1 MADNNRNENTYQ
13 YESYNTTRQTGSTR
27 FGSGA
32 EQTRSTRTT
41 GAYQNKN
48 KRKFSVKPTKD
59 GLIALAELFLI
70 VLVVFLVIFLIVK
83 LATKGPSENETTE
96 SSSTVETVNTT
107 ATDGPIEPP
116 APKWNAG
123 YVKLG
128 VETQTMRE
136 GSLILVNSEY
146 EYAFPSKMQ
155 SRLTE
160 LYGKTG
166 GHFVLGSYKD
176 SQYQG
181 IYLNKNI
188 VPLLSS
194 MCEEMIAKNQET
206 LGAETGD
213 KILISSGYRSK
224 DYQQKLYDEATKG
237 DPDPDDILSAK
248 PGHSEHHTGLAIDIK
263 IYTPKTID
271 LRANEFEW
279 ITENAWKY
287 GFVRRYEE
295 SKYDITGIGNE
306 EWHFRFVDIPHAYA
320 MKELDLCLEEYIE
333 MLRDYTEEP
342 LEIRTEKGDFL
353 VYFVSADQQSDI
365 TYISVPD
372 PKEGGKR
379 LSDSFACE
387 ANIIPGTYTVSGNNI
402 DGFIITVAK

>member
-1 MADNNRNENTYQ
+1 MADRNDNTYQ
-13 YESYNTTRQTGSTR
+13 YESYNNTRQTESTQLTGTTQMR
-27 FGSGA
+27 
-32 EQTRSTRTT
+32 TTRTA
-41 GAYQNKN
+41 GAYGGKK
-48 KRKFSVKPTKD
+48 KRKLSVKPTKD

-70 VLVVFLVIFLIVK
+70 VIVVFLVIFLIVK
-83 LATKGPSENETTE
+83 LATKDGNQSETTE
-96 SSSTVETVNTT
+96 SSSTVETT
-107 ATDGPIEPP
+107 ATDTPVVPP
-116 APKWNAG
+116 EPKWNAG

-128 VETQTMRE
+128 VETASMRE
-136 GSLILVNSEY
+136 GSLILINSTY
-146 EYAFPSKMQ
+146 EYKFPTKMQ

-176 SQYQG
+176 ADYTG
-181 IYLNKNI
+181 IYLNKYI
-188 VPLLSS
+188 VPMLSS

-206 LGAETGD
+206 LGADTGD

-224 DYQQKLYDEATKG
+224 DYQQKLYDEASKG
-237 DPDPDDILSAK
+237 DPDEILSAK
-248 PGHSEHHTGLAIDIK
+248 PGHSEHHTGLAVDIK
-263 IYTPKTID
+263 IYTPQTVD
-271 LRANEFEW
+271 LRANEYEW

-287 GFVRRYEE
+287 GFVRRYDE
-295 SKYDITGIGNE
+295 SKFDITGISNE

-342 LEIRTEKGDFL
+342 LEIISEKGSFL
-353 VYFVSADQQSDI
+353 VYYVPADTQSDI

-379 LSDSFACE
+379 LSDSFAYE
-387 ANIIPGTYTVSGNNI
+387 SNIVSGTYTVSGNNV